1 MSANPPTPTLPP
13 ALPVDLQSAGQQD
26 RRLWADIL
34 YKIAA
39 PILASLAEGRL
50 RKNMPVRLSPHWN
63 TGDPAVAYLEAFG
76 RLMAGLAPWLA
87 LETNTANK
95 TPGNAS
101 PGNVPPGDVPSGD
114 IPSGGDEPAR
124 RRELYNWYLAAI
136 TRAADPAD
144 PDCMAWD
151 AGPQPLVDAAY
162 LAHAF
167 LRAPEA
173 LWHPLPSATRA
184 RLIAEFQK
192 LRRVKTAYNNWL
204 LFAALVETFLHR
216 AGAQHDPFR
225 VDLAIRK
232 TNEWYAGDGWH
243 ADGPR
248 FALDYYNAYV
258 IHPMLLDITDHWAK
272 HPAANLATPGLAAD
286 ALRRAQRHAAH
297 LERLISPEGA
307 YPPLGR
313 SVTYRLAAFQP
324 LAQLALQ
331 DRLPAGLAPAQIR
344 CALTAVMRRMFSGN
358 ANFDENN
365 FLHLGFTGHQPE
377 IADVYTN
384 TGSLY
389 ITSLVFLPLGLP
401 PAHPFWS
408 APPAEWTSLKAWS
421 GRPFPKDYAVQY

>member
-1 MSANPPTPTLPP
+1 MSDNPPT
-13 ALPVDLQSAGQQD
+13 LPVDSQPTGLQD
-26 RRLWADIL
+26 RRLWTDLL

-39 PILASLAEGRL
+39 PILASLAEGDL

-63 TGDPAVAYLEAFG
+63 AGNPAVAYLEAFG

-87 LETNTANK
+87 LENNETNTTPTAK
-95 TPGNAS
+95 TPIA
-101 PGNVPPGDVPSGD
+101 PTA
-114 IPSGGDEPAR
+114 GDETAR

-136 TRAADPAD
+136 TRIADPAD
-144 PDCMAWD
+144 SDCMAWD

-167 LRAPEA
+167 LRAPRA
-173 LWHPLPSATRA
+173 LWDPLDRITRD

-243 ADGPR
+243 TDGPR

-258 IHPMLLDITDHWAK
+258 IHPMLLDIADHWAG
-272 HPAANLATPGLAAD
+272 HPDARLATPKLAAD

-331 DRLPAGLAPAQIR
+331 DRLPDDLAPAQIR
-344 CALTAVMRRMFSGN
+344 CALTAVMRRMFAGD

-389 ITSLVFLPLGLP
+389 ITSLAFLPLGLA

-408 APPAEWTSLKAWS
+408 SPPAGWTSLNAWS
-421 GRPFPKDYAVQY
+421 ARPFPKDYAVQY